1 MYVSTMHYACC
12 MVHSICAYLLKAE
25 MLIVGGYFFQF
36 SMHSYFLLSSFFFLR
51 IKISTKFCSFF
62 DLTIDHRI
70 IGYYYTS
77 HLSSCCLLTVV
88 LATTNSNS
96 HDRLVVLWSS
106 MHDDSDSI
114 TPLVLYNAS
123 LLLYLLF
130 TILL

>member
-1 MYVSTMHYACC
+1 MHYACC
-12 MVHSICAYLLKAE
+12 MVHSICVYLLKAE
-25 MLIVGGYFFQF
+25 MLIVGGYFFQL

-88 LATTNSNS
+88 LATTTNINDS
-96 HDRLVVLWSS
+96 HEDRLLASRAMVVA
-106 MHDDSDSI
+106 MHDDSDTTTTTTTTS
-114 TPLVLYNAS
+114 Y
-123 LLLYLLF
+123 
-130 TILL
+130 